1 MQSLLSFVL
10 EEESRRLVK
19 RRRNRRGECQR
30 KGRTGQEGCG
40 EKREEIEKRRALF
53 VFLFE
58 KKKLKKRK
66 NVEDKKRERKRER
79 EKEKTNDKN
88 REKEY

>member
-58 KKKLKKRK
+58 KKEVEEKKECRRQK
-66 NVEDKKRERKRER
+66 EGKEEGERERK
-79 EKEKTNDKN
+79 DK
-88 REKEY
+88 